1 MKSILITGA
10 AGFKGSHL
18 TDFFL
23 SKHFNVIGIDNLMTG
38 SYQNLDHVMDNNR
51 FKFIEHDICE
61 EFNLDEKL
69 DYILHFASPASPKDY
84 LKNPIMTLKIGSIG
98 TENILNLGLLK
109 KARVI
114 VASTSEIYGDPL
126 VHPQSESYFGNVNPI
141 GPRSAYDEA
150 KRYLEAITIAY
161 KNFKKLNVGIARI
174 FNTYGPR
181 MKYNDGRAIP
191 NFITQA
197 IGKKELTIYGDGN
210 QTRSFCYIDDTVR
223 GIYKLTISNYNL
235 PVNIGNDQE
244 LSINELVNNI
254 KLLLNSTNEI
264 VFENLPENDPK
275 FRKPDIELAKSI
287 LNWEPKVNLR
297 DGLKKTISYF
307 ENLSNFKK

>member
-10 AGFKGSHL
+10 AGFIGSHL

-23 SKHFNVIGIDNLMTG
+23 SKQFNVIGIDNFLTG
-38 SYQNLDHVMDNNR
+38 SYENLKHVINNKK
-51 FKFIEHDICE
+51 FKFIEHDVCE
-61 EFNLDEKL
+61 EINFDGKL
-69 DYILHFASPASPKDY
+69 DYILHFASPASPNDY
-84 LKNPIMTLKIGSIG
+84 LKNPIKTLKIGSIG

-126 VHPQSESYFGNVNPI
+126 VHPQSESYYGNVNPI
-141 GPRSAYDEA
+141 GPRSVYDES
-150 KRYLEAITIAY
+150 KRYLEAITTAY
-161 KNFKKLNVGIARI
+161 KNVKKLNVGIVRI

-181 MKYNDGRAIP
+181 MKYDDGRAIP
-191 NFITQA
+191 NFITQG
-197 IGKKELTIYGDGN
+197 IENKKLTIYGDGN
-210 QTRSFCYIDDTVR
+210 QTRSFCYIDDTVK
-223 GIYKLTISNYNL
+223 GIYKLTMSNYNL
-235 PVNIGNDQE
+235 PVNIGNDE
-244 LSINELVNNI
+244 EFSIIELVNII

-275 FRKPDIELAKSI
+275 LRKPNIELAKSI

-297 DGLKKTISYF
+297 SGLKKTISYF